1 MGFVIL
7 LAVIAILAFYA
18 AGTYNG
24 LARVR
29 DDTRR
34 AWGDIDALL
43 VTRHDELPRLVE
55 SCRRHM
61 HYEHETLERVMKAR
75 AAVFQAAGRADVAAV
90 GAAESMLRSGL
101 GQLVAAVE
109 NYPQLKSDSS
119 FHDLWGRITAL
130 ENDIVEHRERYNAAV
145 NLNNVRIQQF
155 PGSAVA
161 RLFRFTDATLLEFT
175 DERRRKP
182 GARAPAA

>member
-1 MGFVIL
+1 MGFAIF
-7 LAVIAILAFYA
+7 LAVVAILAFYA
-18 AGTYNG
+18 AGVYNG

-34 AWGDIDALL
+34 TWSDIDALL
-43 VTRHDELPRLVE
+43 VARHDELPRLVE

-75 AAVFQAAGRADVAAV
+75 AAVFQAAGRSDVAAV

-119 FHDLWGRITAL
+119 FHELWNRIAAL
-130 ENDIVEHRERYNAAV
+130 EDDIAEQREHYNAAV
-145 NLNNVRIQQF
+145 SLNNVRIQQF

-161 RLFRFTDATLLEFT
+161 RLFRFTDAAPLEFT
-175 DERRRKP
+175 DDRRRGP
-182 GARAPAA
+182 GSQPPAT